1 VTARTRKLV
10 WAGMWIALAVPALWQ
25 IARLGHAV
33 GGRFMYPYDLEW
45 MEGGL
50 LQHAQRISDGQGIY
64 VAPSIDFIPYLY
76 TPLYPG
82 MLSLLGSA
90 VGITYQ
96 LGRALSILSLLG
108 ITAVAIASIVRWR
121 PKILK
126 RFAIVDFSSTAVEES
141 GPGPRWVG
149 AALAVGVFAACYPY
163 VEGWYDIV
171 RADTLFLFLIT
182 AGVLASSRWS
192 RAGHGGNGDALM
204 MALGAIMALAFFT
217 KQTGVIYVAWVG
229 ALIALCWVPL
239 FAPPGQGRKVY
250 GLAAIA
256 VGVAIVAGIVVGK
269 AVSPSRGLLAGLAIV
284 LVGDG
289 AILAIVGRRPAVR
302 AMFRR
307 LAVYAV
313 TAAVIGLGFTIL
325 LNRITH
331 GWFWIYV
338 FKIHQTHDWNIDRFW
353 LSFGNILWHFPVLTI
368 AIGVTLIAVIA
379 TAILRPA
386 GSGRRLPVASGAF
399 LLWTSTYA
407 VSTVVGAIGWGTEFA
422 HFNAYMPAL
431 LHGALAVGAA
441 VPALAGCARA
451 WTADRP
457 NSSWAPSAA
466 AAAVAIAGGIT
477 LLGASWD
484 PAKFIPRDSDRA
496 AGAALV
502 QRIAGIQGD
511 VWVPSHPW
519 YAHLAGKRM
528 FVHRMG
534 ITDVTARKP
543 RPVVGLDAS
552 MRDHRFAAV
561 VLDLADTD
569 PVPGFMQPYRTD
581 LALPG
586 NEKPRL
592 YTGAKRAVPQSVW
605 VPAVKETP
613 PFGVRVLFDFESGH
627 YDGWTTEGSAWGQVP
642 ATSAVTGQAVVGGF
656 GGRYFATS
664 MRGGDKATG
673 TLLSDPFVIDGSKIS
688 IRIGGGAS
696 DDLRVELRVDGQ
708 MVRRAVA
715 AQPVGERLTEVTWDV
730 AELRDKTARIAAV
743 DNNATNSWG
752 HLNIDEIWLLP

>member
-1 VTARTRKLV
+1 MSPRARKLA
-10 WAGMWIALAVPALWQ
+10 WTALWIVLAIPALWQ
-25 IARLGHAV
+25 IVRLAHAV
-33 GGRFMYPYDLEW
+33 GGRFSYPYDLEW

-76 TPLYPG
+76 TPFYPAL
-82 MLSLLGSA
+82 MSLLGSA
-90 VGITYQ
+90 VGISYQ
-96 LGRALSILSLLG
+96 LGRAISIVSLLG

-121 PKILK
+121 PKILS
-126 RFAIVDFSSTAVEES
+126 RFAIVPFSSTAVEES
-141 GPGPRWVG
+141 SPGPRWLG

-229 ALIALCWVPL
+229 ALIAFCWVPL
-239 FAPPGQGRKVY
+239 FAPPGQGKKVY

-256 VGVAIVAGIVVGK
+256 IGAGIIAGIVVGK
-269 AVSPSRGLLAGLAIV
+269 VVSPSRGVLVGLGV
-284 LVGDG
+284 VVVGDG
-289 AILAIVGRRPAVR
+289 AILGIVGRRPAVR

-307 LAVYAV
+307 LAVYGI
-313 TAAVIGLGFTIL
+313 TAAVIGIGFTML

-353 LSFGNILWHFPVLTI
+353 ASFGNVLWHFPVLTI
-368 AIGVTLIAVIA
+368 AIAVTLVAVIA
-379 TAILRPA
+379 TAIMRPA
-386 GSGRRLPVASGAF
+386 GSGRRLPAASGAF

-407 VSTVVGAIGWGTEFA
+407 VSTVVGAVGWGTQFA

-457 NSSWAPSAA
+457 QAPWAPNAA
-466 AAAVAIAGGIT
+466 AIALAIAGGIT
-477 LLGASWD
+477 LLRASWD

-502 QRIAGIQGD
+502 QRIAAMPGD

-534 ITDVTARKP
+534 INDMTAQKP
-543 RPVVGLDAS
+543 RPVAGLDAA
-552 MRDHRFAAV
+552 MHDHRFTAV
-561 VLDLADTD
+561 VLDQSDLD
-569 PVPGFMQPYRTD
+569 PLPAFMQPYRTD
-581 LALPG
+581 VALPRS
-586 NEKPRL
+586 EKPRL
-592 YTGAKRAVPQSVW
+592 YTGAKRAVPEAVW
-605 VPAVKETP
+605 VPAVKEQP
-613 PFGVRVLFDFESGH
+613 PFGVRVLFDFESGR
-627 YDGWTTEGSAWGQVP
+627 YDGWTTQGNAWGNGP
-642 ATSAVTGQAVVGGF
+642 ASGAVTGQAVVGGY
-656 GGRYFATS
+656 GGRFFATS

-673 TLLSDPFVIDGSKIS
+673 TLISDPFVIDGNRITL
-688 IRIGGGAS
+688 RIGGGVG
-696 DDLRVELRVDGQ
+696 DDLRIELRVDGV

-715 AQPVGERLTEVTWDV
+715 AQPVGERLTEVSWDV
-730 AELRDKTARIAAV
+730 SELHDRTAQIAAV
-743 DNNATNSWG
+743 DNNATNSWA
-752 HLNIDEIWLLP
+752 HLNFDEIWLWP